1 MIIGEGNAVFLEI
14 IIFDPSIF
22 IMDHPD
28 LIVSNCLEILLVLD
42 GSTVYLLFCDK
53 QYIDIVLLKINTRSF
68 YNNKIHSNVL
78 FGIHVLAMCICR
90 NDRWN
95 AKVMDPLAEKREILK
110 QSFSEVCSSHCTA
123 PPERNANASMEE
135 VCGAP
140 NLTITRG
147 DDNFQR

>member
-1 MIIGEGNAVFLEI
+1 MQYFWNFL
-14 IIFDPSIF
+14 IFDPSIY
-22 IMDHPD
+22 IMDHPNV
-28 LIVSNCLEILLVLD
+28 IVSNLMESPLVLK

-53 QYIDIVLLKINTRSF
+53 QYMKIVFLKINTRSF
-68 YNNKIHSNVL
+68 YNNRIHSNVL
-78 FGIHVLAMCICR
+78 FGINVLAMCICR

-123 PPERNANASMEE
+123 APERNANASMEE
-135 VCGAP
+135 ACGAP